1 MYQFFAVE
9 TIQKGPLLVMYVGHI
24 ALFFDRFRFSQPHA
38 PQARPQKTSEIC
50 ILFVQ
55 VASLGDFCYVS
66 AVILTPL

>member
-24 ALFFDRFRFSQPHA
+24 ALFFDRFRFGQPHA
-38 PQARPQKTSEIC
+38 PQARPQNTTQISV
-50 ILFVQ
+50 LFAQ
-55 VASLGDFCYVS
+55 AASLDDFCYVS